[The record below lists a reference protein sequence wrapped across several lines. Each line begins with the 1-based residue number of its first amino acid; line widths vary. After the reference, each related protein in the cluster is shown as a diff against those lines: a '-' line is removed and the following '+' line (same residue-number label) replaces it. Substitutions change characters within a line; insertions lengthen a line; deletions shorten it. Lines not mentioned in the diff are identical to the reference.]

1 MANEIIKE
9 HHKIKNTIDAIEKTN
24 KNITSNLEIL
34 QIVLTED
41 DSSILKMIEDEV
53 KILEIEVEKLEI
65 KLLLNQPYDV
75 NNAILEIHAGAGG
88 TEACDW
94 ANMLYRMYTRWCE
107 NNDYKVEEIDYQPG
121 DTVGLKS
128 VYLLVKGEFAYG
140 YLKNEKGVHRLVRIS
155 PFDANS
161 KRHTSFASV
170 DIFPEMANDIDIEI
184 KDIDIKIDVYRS
196 GGSGGQ
202 SVNTTDS
209 AVRIT
214 HIPTKIIITCQ
225 KERSQIKNKEMAY
238 KILKSKLYQLGL
250 EKQKEQMNN
259 IKGKQMKIEF
269 GSQIRSYIMHPYA
282 MVKDHRTDYSTSNVN
297 KVMDGHIDDFIEKH
311 LKHCK
316 E

>member
-1 MANEIIKE
+1 VANEIIKE